1 MNFSGLVTDLR
12 RLGVRVGDVLLVHA
26 SLRSIGHWVCGG
38 APTVVRALLEVIGPD
53 GTIIVPAQS
62 PECQDPAR
70 WSHMT
75 VAPQWLPELRRHL
88 PPFDPRTT
96 PATTMGA
103 IAECVRTWP
112 GARRSVHPLTSFA
125 GIGPAAA
132 DLLAGHEL
140 SCLLGEESPLARL
153 EAAAGRALLLGV
165 GYERCTT
172 FHLAEY
178 RLPDPP
184 LRVASCIVGPSQA
197 ERAWM
202 DFKTVDLDSSDFA
215 AIGRDL
221 ERHEPEWVRVDTV
234 GGATARLLPI
244 PEAVRFAHTWML
256 RNRPGGGRGT
266 RQHGSSQP
274 EPEPVHVTGI
284 DTTLPGG

>member
-1 MNFSGLVTDLR
+1 MIGQAPVTFSGLVADLR
-12 RLGVRVGDVLLVHA
+12 RLDVRAGDILLVHA
-26 SLRSIGHWVCGG
+26 SLRSLGDWVCGG

-53 GTIIVPAQS
+53 GTIITPAQS

-70 WSHMT
+70 WSHLT
-75 VAPQWLPELRRHL
+75 VPPQWLPELRRQL
-88 PPFDPRTT
+88 PPFDAQTT
-96 PATTMGA
+96 PASAMGA

-112 GARRSVHPLTSFA
+112 GAKRSAHPLTSFA
-125 GIGPAAA
+125 GVGPAAG
-132 DLLAGHEL
+132 DLLTGHEL

-153 EAAAGRALLLGV
+153 EAAGGRSLLLGV
-165 GYERCTT
+165 GYDRCTA

-197 ERAWM
+197 ERVWM

-215 AIGRDL
+215 EIGRDL
-221 ERHEPEWVRVDTV
+221 ERHDPGCVRIGPV
-234 GGATARLLPI
+234 GSATARLLPI

-256 RNRPGGGRGT
+256 RNRSGRA
-266 RQHGSSQP
+266 
-274 EPEPVHVTGI
+274 
-284 DTTLPGG
+284 